1 MRAMIRLPKTLSPKL
16 FAPLIAASALALPL
30 GAHAEGMF
38 DLAGPG
44 HWRLAVSP
52 FSLHFTHNEKHR
64 YVWAIGVERQADDN
78 WLWGGSFFSN
88 SFGQPSG
95 YVYVGKRYP
104 GLFAQPQL
112 FAQWSAGVL
121 YGYKGEFQNKVPF
134 NHGGFS
140 PGVLASLGWA
150 FNKETA
156 VQANLLG
163 NSGLMLQFSYDFH

>member
-1 MRAMIRLPKTLSPKL
+1 MICLPKISESRF
-16 FAPLIAASALALPL
+16 FAPLIIAASALASPL
-30 GAHAEGMF
+30 HARAEGMF

-44 HWRLAVSP
+44 HWRLVVSP
-52 FSLHFTHNEKHR
+52 YSLHFTHNEKHR
-64 YVWAIGVERQADDN
+64 YVWAIGAERQLDN
-78 WLWGGSFFSN
+78 DWLWGGSYFSN

-95 YVYVGKRYP
+95 YVYLGKRYTD
-104 GLFAQPQL
+104 LFPTQPQL

-140 PGVLASLGWA
+140 PGALFSVGWA

-156 VQANLLG
+156 AQVNLLG